1 MIYNFQVRKWRKRMK
16 VYISGSIYGGRQK
29 VDTYRKLISKL
40 EEFAE
45 VLNKNIIDDDVI
57 EKEAFQSDYDIF
69 KDLENK
75 MKESD
80 VILAEVTVPSLGVG
94 YEIGFSDMIGKKV
107 VAIYDANDIEKVST
121 MIRGNERIKLIA
133 YKDLSDI
140 LDNLETII
148 KE

>member
-1 MIYNFQVRKWRKRMK
+1 
-16 VYISGSIYGGRQK
+16 
-29 VDTYRKLISKL
+29 
-40 EEFAE
+40 
-45 VLNKNIIDDDVI
+45 
-57 EKEAFQSDYDIF
+57 
-69 KDLENK
+69 
-75 MKESD
+75 
-80 VILAEVTVPSLGVG
+80 
-94 YEIGFSDMIGKKV
+94 MIGKKV